1 MTLRQMG
8 ILWTLA
14 LVWGASF
21 LFIKMGVA
29 TIPPITFVTLRLAIA
44 AGLIYA
50 VMRWQ
55 GQRMPGDRSMWG
67 ALAFVGFVNAALP
80 YTLFAWGEQQ
90 MGANASGLA
99 SIYNATTP
107 LWTVAFAQLFVRE
120 ERLTPLRTL
129 GVVIGFSGV
138 VYLFAGSLGAIG
150 ATDTIG
156 QLTCFLAASCYGVG
170 TLYVRRVFKGLPAL
184 VPAFGQMVAGALW
197 LAPLALIVDRDAWQ
211 APSASSLVGLLGL
224 AVLGTGIAQILYF
237 SLVKQV
243 GATRTSQ
250 VTYLLPLFALFWGW
264 LFLDE
269 PLRPD
274 MLIGLAIVLVGVVAV
289 NGRWPVR
296 ARIAAEPAADPALA
310 APDAGRR

>member
-1 MTLRQMG
+1 MTLKQMG

-21 LFIKMGVA
+21 LFIKLGVA
-29 TIPPITFVTLRLAIA
+29 TIPPVTFVTFRLAIA

-55 GQRMPGDRSMWG
+55 GLRMPADRKLWR
-67 ALAFVGFVNAALP
+67 ALVFVGFINAALP

-138 VYLFAGSLGAIG
+138 VYLFAGALGAIG
-150 ATDTIG
+150 TTDTLG

-184 VPAFGQMVAGALW
+184 VPAFGQMFAGAIL
-197 LAPLALIVDRDAWQ
+197 LAPLALIVDHNAWQ
-211 APSASSLVGLLGL
+211 VPSASSLVGLLGL

-289 NGRWPVR
+289 NGKWPVR
-296 ARIAAEPAADPALA
+296 AAKTDQPADPTLP
-310 APDAGRR
+310 APGAPGRR